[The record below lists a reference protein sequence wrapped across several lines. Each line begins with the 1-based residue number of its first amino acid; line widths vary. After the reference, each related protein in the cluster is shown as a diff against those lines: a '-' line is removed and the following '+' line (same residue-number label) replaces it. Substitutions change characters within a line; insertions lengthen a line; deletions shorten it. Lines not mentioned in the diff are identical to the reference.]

1 MTEEIQPQ
9 EWEAIGGGQSVGIY
23 TKVDGTMP
31 LHSAIHIASCW
42 HYAETDMY
50 ANARLIVKAP
60 MLLQALTK
68 LIDAVDDTWA
78 EHRIAS
84 LEVAAKE
91 ARKIVDRMS
100 DD

>member
-1 MTEEIQPQ
+1 MTEETQPQ
-9 EWEAIGGGQSVGIY
+9 EWKAIGGGQSVGIY

-31 LHSAIHIASCW
+31 LPIHIASCW
-42 HYAETDMY
+42 HSAETDMY
-50 ANARLIVKAP
+50 ANARLIVIAP
-60 MLLQALTK
+60 ILLEALRM

-84 LEVAAKE
+84 LEIAAKE
-91 ARKIVDRMS
+91 ARKIVDRIS

>member
-1 MTEEIQPQ
+1 MTDKTQPQ
-9 EWEAIGGGQSVGIY
+9 EWKAIGGGQSVGIY

-42 HYAETDMY
+42 HSAETDMY
-50 ANARLIVKAP
+50 ANARLIVIAP
-60 MLLQALTK
+60 ILLEALRM

-84 LEVAAKE
+84 LEIAAKE
-91 ARKIVDRMS
+91 ARKIVDGIS